1 MNTGDLAAAVRRA
14 RLTAAATAIVLL
26 VADQASKAVLID
38 LFDGMPGRGM
48 EVLPFFNLV
57 MVWNRGVSFGM
68 FGDSALAPW
77 VLVLVSLAIVAGL
90 LIWIRRLEHVWTAIA
105 LGGIV
110 GGAVGNVIDRLRYGA
125 VADFFDFHVG
135 GWHWPAFNIAD
146 AGIVIGVGMLMLDS
160 IFGKEAKA
168 THERD

>member
-1 MNTGDLAAAVRRA
+1 MTGADPAATLRRA
-14 RLTAAATAIVLL
+14 RLIAAVTAIVLL
-26 VADQASKAVLID
+26 LADQASKAVLIG
-38 LFDGMPGRGM
+38 LFDGVPGRGI

-57 MVWNRGVSFGM
+57 MVWNAGVSFGM
-68 FGDSALAPW
+68 LGDSAIPSW

-90 LIWIRRLEHVWTAIA
+90 LIWFRRLQHPWTALA

-110 GGAVGNVIDRLRYGA
+110 GGAIGNIIDRLRFGA

-168 THERD
+168 THGRD